1 MPLNLDVIYNED
13 CSLGIPKLP
22 SQSIDLVFTDPPYP
36 KKYSYCYDYL
46 ANECPR
52 VMKYG
57 ASLLTVVGHYALPDI
72 LEKFKDKLKYRWIL
86 CMNQFEGSHSRMAMG
101 IEVLW
106 KPILWFVKGSYPQG
120 RGFLRDG
127 VEITGKAGQEK
138 KYHKWEQDIS
148 WASYYIERLCS
159 EGGIVLDPFMGS
171 GTTAIVC
178 KRLKRKYIG
187 FEISK
192 NYYRIAQQRLLA
204 EKTLWD

>member
-1 MPLNLDVIYNED
+1 MKTNIIYNED
-13 CSLGIPKLP
+13 CLEGMKKL
-22 SQSIDLVFTDPPYP
+22 SNKCIDLVITDPPYP

-52 VMKYG
+52 VMKNG
-57 ASLLTVVGHYALPDI
+57 ASLLTILGHYALPVV

-86 CMNQFEGSHSRMAMG
+86 CMNQFQGKHSRMGMG

-120 RGFLRDG
+120 RGFLKDG
-127 VEITGKAGQEK
+127 VEIIGKAGQEK

-148 WASYYIERLCS
+148 WVEYYIKKLS
-159 EGGIVLDPFMGS
+159 SPNGVILDPFMGS
-171 GTTAIVC
+171 GTTAIAC
-178 KRLKRKYIG
+178 KRLNRRYIG
-187 FEISK
+187 FELSK
-192 NYYRIAQQRLLA
+192 TYCDIAKSRLEA